1 MSNTKSRLSRSAAIE
16 MASLVRASPSVARRV
31 YAHHTIMPEQ
41 SQEPTGATLSL
52 EDFYDRLF
60 KRSQWDRSES

>member
-1 MSNTKSRLSRSAAIE
+1 
-16 MASLVRASPSVARRV
+16 MASLVRASPLVARRV
-31 YAHHTIMPEQ
+31 YAHHAITPEQ
-41 SQEPTGATLSL
+41 GQEPNGAALSL